1 MADKKAETVAASLE
15 PLSVLGCIF
24 GRLSFGEV
32 SKSESFMELTVGW
45 LGYKNAENPKELLM
59 TKSSLRQRSRDW

>member
-32 SKSESFMELTVGW
+32 SKSFMELTVGW
-45 LGYKNAENPKELLM
+45 LDIKNADYP
-59 TKSSLRQRSRDW
+59 RRY